1 MIDPLD
7 DMIDPLDIV
16 RAVAT
21 LSAAI
26 VVGCGLLNWYTRD
39 AHATEGGAIW
49 RTCAAI
55 LILAAAGIGV
65 IANALGAIGASA
77 AAAAAVGSHAF
88 SFSGPDLETYLIRTG
103 VGRITILQFGSAVV
117 ACLLAGLA
125 WVTRKKTSASDL
137 LLLVAAGAAGF
148 GQVVVPFASHPTT
161 LDPRWIGL
169 AAAIAHR
176 LALSVWLGGL
186 PALILL
192 IGIGSIGEDTRHFT
206 GPILHRFSRVA
217 TVAMVVILA
226 TGGILTW
233 YLVGSFPGMIG
244 TVYGNLLS
252 VKLALLGGVLFIANS
267 LQRQLLPALEM
278 KPSDSTIL
286 SYARRVKVETLLAV
300 LIVFIA
306 SSMSGRSPPAHED
319 IVWPLHF
326 RFSPAATL
334 GKGTPWWI
342 WLLVLSGSALILVGP
357 ALIALSN
364 WPSLIPARFRQKP
377 SLVLGAGVA
386 ASVAGFALAMPPI
399 SVPAFPSTYLTTDI
413 PYAATS
419 IAGGL
424 NHYEQNCTPCHGVSG
439 HGDGPAA
446 SSLPVKPADLS
457 APHTALHTPGDL
469 YWWIHGILASGM
481 PAFGD
486 TLTNDDRWDIINFLG
501 AFAVGY
507 QARKIEPKMFP
518 GQFWLGPPDFEVT
531 DEIGETKLLSDYRRF
546 SAILLVVFSCAEEN
560 VAQETARLEQ
570 LLAARG
576 RLAEFD
582 TKIILVASGKICEPM
597 RTRAMGKILVAGRNA
612 ADVAATY
619 GLYTRTFLN
628 RKMDV
633 VRVPETHAEFLID
646 RSGYV
651 RARWLPEEDNSWSNP
666 LFIEAQLEM
675 LSREPLHPPPPD
687 VHSQH

>member
-1 MIDPLD
+1 LLI
-7 DMIDPLDIV
+7 
-16 RAVAT
+16 
-21 LSAAI
+21 AA
-26 VVGCGLLNWYTRD
+26 
-39 AHATEGGAIW
+39 
-49 RTCAAI
+49 
-55 LILAAAGIGV
+55 
-65 IANALGAIGASA
+65 
-77 AAAAAVGSHAF
+77 F
-88 SFSGPDLETYLIRTG
+88 
-103 VGRITILQFGSAVV
+103 
-117 ACLLAGLA
+117 
-125 WVTRKKTSASDL
+125 
-137 LLLVAAGAAGF
+137 AAGF
-148 GQVVVPFASHPTT
+148 GQAVVPFASHPTT

-192 IGIGSIGEDTRHFT
+192 IGIGSIAEDTRHFA
-206 GPILHRFSRVA
+206 GPILRRFSHVA

-233 YLVGSFPGMIG
+233 YLVGNFPGMIG

-306 SSMSGRSPPAHED
+306 SNMAGLSPPAHED

-326 RFSPAATL
+326 RFSLSATL

-342 WLLVLSGSALILVGP
+342 WSLVLSGSTLILVGP
-357 ALIALSN
+357 VLIALAN
-364 WPSLIPARFRQKP
+364 WPFLMPARFRPKP
-377 SLVLGAGVA
+377 NLVLGVGAA
-386 ASVAGFALAMPPI
+386 ASVVGCALALPPI
-399 SVPAFPSTYLTTDI
+399 SVPAFPSTYLTSDI

-419 IAGGL
+419 IAAGL
-424 NHYEQNCTPCHGVSG
+424 NHYENNCTGCHGVSG
-439 HGDGPAA
+439 HGDGPLAA
-446 SSLPVKPADLS
+446 SLPVKPADLS

-469 YWWIHGILASGM
+469 YWWITHGILASGM

-486 TLTNDDRWDIINFLG
+486 VLSNDDRWDMINFLG

-507 QARKIEPKMFP
+507 QARSIEPKIFP
-518 GQFWLGPPDFEVT
+518 GQYWLGSPDFQVT
-531 DEIGETKLLSDYRRF
+531 DEKGETKLLSDYRRF
-546 SAILLVVFSCAEEN
+546 SAVLLVLFSCANEN
-560 VAQETARLEQ
+560 VTEETARLEQ
-570 LLAARG
+570 LLAVRG
-576 RLAEFD
+576 RLAELN
-582 TKIILVASGKICEPM
+582 TEIVLVAPGKICEPL
-597 RTRAMGKILVAGRNA
+597 RAVATGKILVADHDTV
-612 ADVAATY
+612 DVAATY
-619 GLYTRTFLN
+619 GLFTRSFHN

-633 VRVPETHAEFLID
+633 VKVPETHAEFLID

-651 RARWLPEEDNSWSNP
+651 RARWLPEEDSSWSDP
-666 LFIEAQLEM
+666 AFIEAQLEM
-675 LSREPLHPPPPD
+675 LSREPPHPPPPD